1 MSQKVS
7 VPGSGGCLQ
16 QRIAVFGDL
25 TGSYC
30 SSWGRP
36 GESQTTG
43 VVGRV
48 FFFESLFLFG
58 IDFGLLW
65 EELLDYERGQFFSVD
80 IVFKQLVNTA
90 QLLTEMKVL
99 VDLHMGISHK
109 KDEAGC
115 VLQAL
120 QGLTDAKDPRGAW
133 CYVEPGQCS
142 DEEQSMVF
150 PQHFLSYKVC
160 SYLVDP

>member
-1 MSQKVS
+1 MSQKVP

-48 FFFESLFLFG
+48 FFLNHWFFLVL
-58 IDFGLLW
+58 ILDDFGLLW
-65 EELLDYERGQFFSVD
+65 EELLEYERGQFFSVD

-99 VDLHMGISHK
+99 VDLHMGISCISHK

-115 VLQAL
+115 VLRA
-120 QGLTDAKDPRGAW
+120 
-133 CYVEPGQCS
+133 C
-142 DEEQSMVF
+142 
-150 PQHFLSYKVC
+150 KV
-160 SYLVDP
+160 